1 MDLNSEKSRFQSA
14 IDFLLKE
21 FSTIRTGRASTA
33 LVEDIKVEAYGSLM
47 PIKSCGNISIPEARQ
62 ILIDPWD
69 KSLLKEVEKAILAA
83 NLGFTPTNDGAVIR
97 INLPELTEEKRRDMV
112 KIVGVKC
119 ENCRIEI
126 RKIRED
132 LKNSL
137 KDEKDEDLKKSLLE
151 DLDKMTKEFNDKVE
165 ELRKKKE
172 EEVMTI

>member
-1 MDLNSEKSRFQSA
+1 MDLNTEKSRFQTA
-14 IDFLLKE
+14 IDFLSKE
-21 FSTIRTGRASTA
+21 FSTIRTGRASTS

-62 ILIDPWD
+62 IVIDPWD
-69 KSLLKEVEKAILAA
+69 KTLLKEVEKAILAA
-83 NLGFTPTNDGAVIR
+83 NLGFTPTNDGNVIR
-97 INLPELTEEKRRDMV
+97 INLPDLTEEKRKDLV
-112 KIVGVKC
+112 KVVGVKC

-151 DLDKMTKEFNDKVE
+151 DLDKITKEFNDKVE
-165 ELRKKKE
+165 EMRKKKE